1 MDSEISPPVIPD
13 HRWRGSPQIID
24 VDAPDVD
31 DIVYV
36 RSSPPRQ
43 RRRVAEDGRAVP
55 VTRQV
60 IHITDSDD
68 DEEIQFV
75 GSNPARPQHPRPVQ
89 RERIFSPPPPPQ
101 MDGIPPVPPIP
112 QRFLPLR
119 HRPLPGLVI
128 ANEVP
133 FPFEADLGSASRP
146 AGGPSTPTP
155 PPVGAPPSR
164 HLPFMGFGGALLAGV
179 RQVMRPLSVAD
190 NEHPSRRNGLG
201 LPGTIVMRWDPF
213 DLFGAE
219 GQDALDHSDG
229 VAVWQD
235 VDVPYPAGGVRHQL
249 DRAFERRHNE
259 HPSEPD
265 YKPEYTHPNKPLPGF
280 THDFGPTLSSSPPP
294 SVIVLDDSPS
304 SSSASASGSQSS
316 DAALVCASCRD
327 PLILGASDIA
337 EGRNQRRLWG
347 LRCGHIFDGKCVE
360 KLMKPFPPASDQTQT
375 PSRVDQKGKGKMV
388 PETLDPLPSL
398 GQDDAEDVTMDVN
411 SMRSR
416 LRPRRGMPGSMPSI
430 SHPTQPLHTRHRG
443 GIAAR
448 PQITHRSKGKGKGKA
463 KAPFVE
469 AEHAWSCPV
478 SGCGQV
484 HLSLLI
490 DGQWTMDEKRGAI
503 AVFV

>member
-1 MDSEISPPVIPD
+1 MDPEILPQVIPD

-24 VDAPDVD
+24 VDAPNVD

-43 RRRVAEDGRAVP
+43 RRRVAEGGRAVP
-55 VTRQV
+55 VPRQV

-75 GSNPARPQHPRPVQ
+75 GSNPPRPQHPRPVR

-112 QRFLPLR
+112 ERFLPLP
-119 HRPLPGLVI
+119 HRPPPGLVI

-133 FPFEADLGSASRP
+133 FPFEADLGLGPHP
-146 AGGPSTPTP
+146 AEGPSTPTP
-155 PPVGAPPSR
+155 PPVAAPPSR
-164 HLPFMGFGGALLAGV
+164 HLPFMGFGGALLTGV
-179 RQVMRPLSVAD
+179 RQVIRPS
-190 NEHPSRRNGLG
+190 HRNGLG
-201 LPGTIVMRWDPF
+201 PPGAVVMRWDPF

-219 GQDALDHSDG
+219 GRNMLDDDSDG

-235 VDVPYPAGGVRHQL
+235 VDVPFPAGGVGRQL

-259 HPSEPD
+259 PLSEPD

-280 THDFGPTLSSSPPP
+280 THDFAPTSPSSPSP
-294 SVIVLDDSPS
+294 SVIVLDDSPG
-304 SSSASASGSQSS
+304 SSSASASCSQPS
-316 DAALVCASCRD
+316 DAALVCVSCRD
-327 PLILGASDIA
+327 PLVLGASDIA
-337 EGRNQRRLWG
+337 EGRNRRRLWG

-360 KLMKPFPPASDQTQT
+360 KLMKPSLPAFDQTQT
-375 PSRVDQKGKGKMV
+375 PSHVDQKGKGRMI
-388 PETLDPLPSL
+388 PETLDLLLSS
-398 GQDDAEDVTMDVN
+398 GQDDAEDVVMDVN

-416 LRPRRGMPGSMPSI
+416 LRPRRGMPGSMPSV
-430 SHPTQPLHTRHRG
+430 PQPGQPLYTRHRG
-443 GIAAR
+443 VITAR
-448 PQITHRSKGKGKGKA
+448 PRIIHRSRGKGKGKA
-463 KAPFVE
+463 KALFVE

-478 SGCGQV
+478 NGCGLV

-490 DGQWTMDEKRGAI
+490 DGRWTMDEKRGAI
-503 AVFV
+503 AVFA